1 MSDNRGTVDS
11 RGPPQRGE
19 ALVVEPQQRDH
30 LAHVAVALDAACRG
44 AYGIGEEGMTLD
56 ATLLAQINPDMAG
69 KAEMR
74 GAITV
79 QVADFAA
86 AQPKPQLAPLAPP
99 CRDARPRS
107 DFCNDRFTARHAALR
122 PRVAPRTC
130 AQHVIV
136 PGGSAGQSATASV
149 RRVSCWSCEVLR
161 DFVSRRAA
169 AAISGSTRCSRA
181 RPVRVSVAT
190 EQRRSAGSRRRL
202 ANPSRTRRSIIRVMS
217 GERLMHRAATSPRA

>member
-1 MSDNRGTVDS
+1 MVSDNRGTRDS

-44 AYGIGEEGMTLD
+44 AYGIGEEGMALD
-56 ATLLAQINPDMAG
+56 AALLAQINPDMPG

-86 AQPKPQLAPLAPP
+86 AQPKPQLAPLAPAR
-99 CRDARPRS
+99 RDARPRS
-107 DFCNDRFTARHAALR
+107 DFCNDRLTRRNHFEVAGRHAALR

-136 PGGSAGQSATASV
+136 PGGSTGQSATASV
-149 RRVSCWSCEVLR
+149 RRVSCWS
-161 DFVSRRAA
+161 
-169 AAISGSTRCSRA
+169 
-181 RPVRVSVAT
+181 
-190 EQRRSAGSRRRL
+190 
-202 ANPSRTRRSIIRVMS
+202 
-217 GERLMHRAATSPRA
+217 

>member
-1 MSDNRGTVDS
+1 MVSDNRGTAGS

-44 AYGIGEEGMTLD
+44 AYGIGEEGMALD
-56 ATLLAQINPDMAG
+56 AALLAQIDPHMAG

-86 AQPKPQLAPLAPP
+86 AQPKPPLAPP
-99 CRDARPRS
+99 RRDARPRS
-107 DFCNDRFTARHAALR
+107 DFCNDRLTRRNHFAVAARHAALR

-149 RRVSCWSCEVLR
+149 RRVSCWS
-161 DFVSRRAA
+161 
-169 AAISGSTRCSRA
+169 
-181 RPVRVSVAT
+181 
-190 EQRRSAGSRRRL
+190 
-202 ANPSRTRRSIIRVMS
+202 
-217 GERLMHRAATSPRA
+217 